1 MTLLRQLMLVVVFL
15 FVVLFS
21 ANFVFTVYDSKQYLE
36 RQLQVHAQDT
46 ATSLGLSMTTALADQ
61 DSANLELLASA
72 VFDRGYFFEITL
84 VGVEGE
90 LLIKKTSPITIDDVP
105 SWFTNLID
113 LPTPAGQSQISAG
126 WSQLGTLSV
135 RAHPGHAYR
144 DLWRIT
150 KDFFYLFCVITV
162 VSYGLIGLVLNL
174 VMRPLREVEH
184 QADEICERRF
194 TVLDNIPRTRE
205 LRRIV
210 EAMNRMSLKL
220 KDMFERQ
227 LHLTEQLREEASL
240 DSVTGLVNRKEFG
253 AVVSSMLSSES
264 GSGASAL
271 MMLSIRRFDLFNNAM
286 GREEAD
292 ELLRQIAQRLT
303 EAFQAREEVVI
314 GRHAGADFAI
324 FFSRASLERA
334 RMDLQLAFSSVASLT
349 TFTEDEHRDDLH
361 MGAVFS
367 ESIVTLSTLLTG
379 ADTALRSAQ
388 VEGRNSSSFLV
399 HGNDG
404 GAVSAILQQA
414 GVWHETLKTAIKNDA
429 FLFHYQP
436 IYRLPDQELL
446 AQEIFVRLENNGE
459 IVNAGVF
466 MPMAQR
472 FGLLEE
478 LDRLII
484 SQALSQL
491 GESSP
496 VFVINLST
504 RSLQDESFNLWL
516 MNRLDESRAHAD
528 KIIFELQEHSIH
540 LAYEWVKRLIEAASV
555 MGYRFS
561 VDHFGSG
568 ATNFA
573 YLQSLDLHFIK
584 FDRSFVTGLQNNR
597 DNQFFVE
604 SVVQI
609 ARSRD
614 IQLIAEGVEE
624 PEELQVLIELGVDA
638 AMGYLLGRPGPDLI
652 GSSLD

>member
-21 ANFVFTVYDSKQYLE
+21 ANFVFTVYDSRQYLE
-36 RQLQVHAQDT
+36 QQLQVHAQDT
-46 ATSLGLSMTTALADQ
+46 ATSLGLSMTTAMAEQ
-61 DSANLELLASA
+61 DNANLELLASA
-72 VFDRGYFFEITL
+72 VFDRGYFFEISL
-84 VGVEGE
+84 KDVDGE
-90 LLIKKTSPITIDDVP
+90 MLINRKSEVKIDNVP
-105 SWFTNLID
+105 HWFIDLIE
-113 LPTPAGQSQISAG
+113 LPTPAGKSEISSG
-126 WSQLGTLSV
+126 WSQLGTLTI
-135 RAHPGHAYR
+135 RAHPGNAYR

-150 KDFFYLFCVITV
+150 KDFFYLFCVITIA
-162 VSYGLIGLVLNL
+162 SYGLIGLVLNF
-174 VMRPLREVEH
+174 VMRPLRQVEH

-194 TVLDNIPRTRE
+194 MVLDNIPRTRE
-205 LRRIV
+205 LKRIV
-210 EAMNRMSLKL
+210 EAMNRMSVKL

-240 DSVTGLVNRKEFG
+240 DSVTGLVNRKEFA
-253 AVVSSMLSSES
+253 AVVGSVLSSES

-271 MMLSIRRFDLFNNAM
+271 MILSINRFDLFNNSM
-286 GREEAD
+286 GREAAD
-292 ELLRQIAQRLT
+292 ELLSQIAQRLT
-303 EAFQAREEVVI
+303 ESFRTREDVVI

-324 FFSRASLERA
+324 FMSRVDLERTRADLERA
-334 RMDLQLAFSSVASLT
+334 FQSVASLSV
-349 TFTEDEHRDDLH
+349 FTVEEHRDDLH

-367 ESIVTLSTLLTG
+367 EQSSSLSELLTG
-379 ADTALRSAQ
+379 ADTALRNAQ
-388 VEGRNSSSFLV
+388 VEGRNASSFLV
-399 HGNDG
+399 RGD
-404 GAVSAILQQA
+404 AADPVSALIKQA
-414 GVWHETLKTAIKNDA
+414 GEWHETLKDAIVNNA

-436 IYRLPDQELL
+436 IYHLPNQTLL
-446 AQEIFVRLENNGE
+446 AQEIFVRLETNGE

-484 SQALSQL
+484 AKALNQL
-491 GESSP
+491 SEASP

-516 MNRLDESRAHAD
+516 MNRLSEYSVHAE

-540 LAYEWVKRLIEAASV
+540 LAYESVRRLVETASAL
-555 MGYRFS
+555 GYRFS

-584 FDRSFVTGLQNNR
+584 FDRSFVTGIQDNR
-597 DNQFFVE
+597 DNQFFIE

-614 IQLIAEGVEE
+614 MQLIAEGVEQA
-624 PEELQVLIELGVDA
+624 EELQMLIHLGVDA

-652 GSSLD
+652 DSALV